1 MQEVA
6 TFGRE
11 VTLVQEPGILEE
23 GAKLSSE
30 QAYLARLALSQVKIL
45 ALLPIAKI
53 ALTETEQQAARTYQ
67 LAHLIL
73 GPAAA
78 APMLCSKKCP
88 DPFRIVCPLAKV
100 GKEPIGQRCP
110 FEQQYVAERFLAWMN
125 DLGRTLDDLLEM
137 ERSAITTLVTLDLQ
151 EKRCNAILA
160 DAQNATLTSRAVRD
174 VDATSGVPLCWED
187 VVHANALR
195 LNEVID
201 KRRMILRDM
210 ELTPEMQTKRKKALG
225 NLKPAGAD
233 LASRQ
238 SDNADKL
245 RRAMRGE
252 PAVVD
257 I

>member
-1 MQEVA
+1 
-6 TFGRE
+6 
-11 VTLVQEPGILEE
+11 
-23 GAKLSSE
+23 
-30 QAYLARLALSQVKIL
+30 
-45 ALLPIAKI
+45 
-53 ALTETEQQAARTYQ
+53 
-67 LAHLIL
+67 
-73 GPAAA
+73 
-78 APMLCSKKCP
+78 
-88 DPFRIVCPLAKV
+88 
-100 GKEPIGQRCP
+100 
-110 FEQQYVAERFLAWMN
+110 
-125 DLGRTLDDLLEM
+125 
-137 ERSAITTLVTLDLQ
+137 
-151 EKRCNAILA
+151 
-160 DAQNATLTSRAVRD
+160 VRD

>member
-1 MQEVA
+1 
-6 TFGRE
+6 
-11 VTLVQEPGILEE
+11 
-23 GAKLSSE
+23 
-30 QAYLARLALSQVKIL
+30 
-45 ALLPIAKI
+45 
-53 ALTETEQQAARTYQ
+53 
-67 LAHLIL
+67 
-73 GPAAA
+73 
-78 APMLCSKKCP
+78 
-88 DPFRIVCPLAKV
+88 
-100 GKEPIGQRCP
+100 
-110 FEQQYVAERFLAWMN
+110 
-125 DLGRTLDDLLEM
+125 
-137 ERSAITTLVTLDLQ
+137 
-151 EKRCNAILA
+151 
-160 DAQNATLTSRAVRD
+160 
-174 VDATSGVPLCWED
+174 LCWED

-252 PAVVD
+252 PTVVD

>member
-125 DLGRTLDDLLEM
+125 DLGRTLEDLLEM

-160 DAQNATLTSRAVRD
+160 DAQNAALTSRAVRD

-245 RRAMRGE
+245 RRAMRNE

>member
-88 DPFRIVCPLAKV
+88 DPFRIVCLWP
-100 GKEPIGQRCP
+100 
-110 FEQQYVAERFLAWMN
+110 
-125 DLGRTLDDLLEM
+125 
-137 ERSAITTLVTLDLQ
+137 RSAKNRSASD
-151 EKRCNAILA
+151 
-160 DAQNATLTSRAVRD
+160 
-174 VDATSGVPLCWED
+174 VPL
-187 VVHANALR
+187 NSSTLR
-195 LNEVID
+195 ND
-201 KRRMILRDM
+201 SLR
-210 ELTPEMQTKRKKALG
+210 G
-225 NLKPAGAD
+225 
-233 LASRQ
+233 
-238 SDNADKL
+238 
-245 RRAMRGE
+245 
-252 PAVVD
+252 
-257 I
+257 